1 MRKLILLCGLFVS
14 LFSQSQI
21 HNRLIKLNVGFT
33 SEQINFKND
42 IINFNDTSKHQFE
55 FVSKSPAISYT
66 HEFLFG
72 NVFSLS
78 GKVGFQYLNIF
89 YDNQHYGSPLVYG
102 SINPAVSVFYNGKFE
117 YYVKLQFGVIHRF
130 NTPDLLSGV
139 TVRLFPENKPI
150 FFAGVTIGGF
160 NYYVSDKL
168 GLNLELSIWSPEL
181 LTFGLSYRFFR
192 GEIPT
197 IQELQEL

>member
-1 MRKLILLCGLFVS
+1 MRIFFLVCS
-14 LFSQSQI
+14 LFITLISQSQI

-42 IINFNDTSKHQFE
+42 IINFNDTSNHQFE

-72 NVFSLS
+72 NIFSIS

-117 YYVKLQFGVIHRF
+117 YYVKLQFGCIYRF
-130 NTPDLLSGV
+130 NKPELLSGV
-139 TVRLFPENKPI
+139 TVRLFPENEPK
-150 FFAGVTIGGF
+150 FFAGVTLGGF